1 MLLGATMAGTLGF
14 FNAVIKLGDRLWKK
28 PATAEQHIACSAQ
41 HSLLKASLDGHLDA
55 LKEMS
60 VTMQKFQQAISELV
74 KNDELRHELMLAELR
89 NLNKSQELIMAE
101 LRRIRP

>member
-14 FNAVIKLGDRLWKK
+14 FNAVIKLGDRLWRK
-28 PATAEQHIACSAQ
+28 PQGHEQHASCASQ
-41 HSLLKASLDGHLDA
+41 HSLLKASLDGHLEA
-55 LKEMS
+55 LREMS
-60 VTMQKFQQAISELV
+60 VTMQKFQEAISDLV